1 MANNDTT
8 VNPSTTSSLQYLI
21 APMVQESL
29 FVASETSIMRGLVRN
44 YPVPMNSGKVLQ
56 VPIYG
61 TQSAADVNEA
71 TDLDNTAITN
81 TKKDITLK
89 EIGIMTTVTDFARNV
104 SESNV
109 IADLGRLFGEAI
121 SKKIDQDLTALFSGF
136 STGYGSAQDE
146 ITVEMLFKAY
156 AQLKA
161 SAVPGPYYGV
171 FSPKAIYNVKKTLT
185 NSFVNPYGSDVAN
198 QAMREGYIGRIAGI
212 DIFETSN
219 VVQES
224 AGNAVNAVFSRD
236 ALGLAVMQDIRIAT
250 QRDES
255 LRADEVV
262 ATAVYG
268 VSELHDTY
276 GIKLLGDNQIN

>member
-1 MANNDTT
+1 MANE
-8 VNPSTTSSLQYLI
+8 STSSTLVDLI
-21 APMVQESL
+21 SPIVQEAL

-44 YPVPMNSGKVLQ
+44 YPVPMNSGKTLQ
-56 VPIYG
+56 IPLYG
-61 TQSAADVNEA
+61 TQSAADVNEG
-71 TDLDNTAITN
+71 TDLTNTAIST
-81 TKKDITLK
+81 TSATITMK
-89 EIGIMTTVTDFARNV
+89 EIGIMTTLTDYARNV
-104 SESNV
+104 STSNV
-109 IADLGRLFGEAI
+109 IADLGKLFGEAI

-146 ITVEMLFKAY
+146 VTVELLFKAY

-171 FSPKAIYNVKKTLT
+171 FSPKAIYNVKKSLT

-224 AGNAVNAVFSRD
+224 ATNAVNAVFSRD
-236 ALGLAVMQDIRIAT
+236 ALGVAVMQDIKIAT

-268 VSELHDTY
+268 VKELHDTY
-276 GIKLLGDNQIN
+276 GIKILGDNQIN